1 MPVRDLTIDINLDKT
16 FGKTYSELYKDTV
29 GYTGN
34 FSRLSPYTSGSFS
47 VSYISFNTMFG
58 KFKPNEVSQTFKN
71 FENYRVVISDRLGAQ
86 NPNSIG
92 KGSDGYYQGYNK
104 YNQEVIIPAFLA
116 AYTGKDPNSVSLIK
130 QNNPN
135 IKSNP
140 FSGILPKPNWRIS
153 YNGLTRIPGMEK
165 IFSNFTVSHAYNS
178 TLSMNSFNSS
188 LLYNDY
194 GTNYAGFIDTLTGN
208 FVPYFLVPNLTIS
221 EAFSP
226 LIDIDVQ
233 LTNQVSAKF
242 EYRKSRQLSLSLI
255 DFQVSEARS
264 TEFTV
269 GAGWRKRGFPLPFR
283 IKLPGKKESSKKL
296 ENDINFRLDF
306 SVRDDATSNSRL
318 DQDAALPTAGQKVIT
333 ISPSIDYVLNNRLNI
348 KLYFDQR
355 RTEPKISTSTPIT
368 TTRAGV
374 QIRISLAQ

>member
-1 MPVRDLTIDINLDKT
+1 MARPSGDKT
-16 FGKTYSELYKDTV
+16 FGKTYSELYKDSI

-34 FSRLSPYTSGSFS
+34 FSRLSPYTAGSFS
-47 VSYISFNTMFG
+47 VSYISFTTMFG
-58 KFKPNEVSQTFKN
+58 KFKPNEVSQTFKT
-71 FENYRVVISDRLGAQ
+71 FGENRVIISERLGAQ
-86 NPNSIG
+86 NPNSTG
-92 KGSDGYYQGYNK
+92 KDPDGYYQGYNR

-116 AYTGKDPNSVSLIK
+116 AYTKKDPYSVALIK
-130 QNNPN
+130 QQNPN

-140 FSGILPKPNWRIS
+140 FSGIFPKPNWRIS

-165 IFSNFTVSHAYNS
+165 IFSNFTVTHAYNS
-178 TLSMNSFNSS
+178 TLSMNSYNSS
-188 LLYNDY
+188 LLYDDY
-194 GTNYAGFIDTLTGN
+194 GTNYSAFLDTLTGN
-208 FVPYFLVPNLTIS
+208 FIPYFLVPNVTIS
-221 EAFSP
+221 EAFAP
-226 LIDIDVQ
+226 LLDVDVQ

-242 EYRKSRQLSLSLI
+242 EYRKSRQLSLSLV

-269 GAGWRKRGFPLPFR
+269 GAGWRKRGFPLPFK
-283 IKLPGKKESSKKL
+283 IKLPGKKGAASKKL

-318 DQDAALPTAGQKVIT
+318 DQDASLPTAGQKVIT